1 MMEKGR
7 KKNNNKKIASS
18 LILHVHVPLFVA
30 AHTYTPT
37 YILLS
42 IEIIALSILI
52 PLPSVP
58 SPVGSGPRGGAE
70 P

>member
-1 MMEKGR
+1 MEKGR

-37 YILLS
+37 YMLLS
-42 IEIIALSILI
+42 IEIASPSGLILFPPI
-52 PLPSVP
+52 RPLLVLVP
-58 SPVGSGPRGGAE
+58 AE